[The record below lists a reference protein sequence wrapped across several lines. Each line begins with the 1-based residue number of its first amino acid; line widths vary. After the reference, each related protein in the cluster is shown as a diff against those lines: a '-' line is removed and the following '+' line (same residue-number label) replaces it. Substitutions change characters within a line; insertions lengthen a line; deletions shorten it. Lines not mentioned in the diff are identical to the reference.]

1 MSFRKQAA
9 FVGAILLFFQV
20 VPLSLIHTYAETEDS
35 IDPQLVDTFRSHQP
49 EYLQLN
55 QPMDPSEQKTEVVQ
69 EFSFVDKTFRTTV
82 GQPVLLRF
90 TSALPANEVLVR
102 IPKEGQISEEHF
114 SSGESITHSHGEY
127 WLVKTDQK
135 QTSFELP
142 VFFDTA
148 GQYFITVDHDADHF
162 YLEVKE
168 SSSEN
173 GTIDSEVQKE
183 PDLTNLEE
191 IDVNDQKQDIQEKD
205 GMNHSP
211 IALHPVIAVEE
222 NLSIPDEVIAAEE
235 ARILNEIIDPIT
247 RAATPNNWSQFR
259 SAWNNRNTTV
269 IQLNERIWY
278 SSGLLGSSSL
288 DIRNTS
294 VSIIG
299 SGLNS
304 GLALSGA
311 GTRTRINLELNG
323 AATLTIENLSID
335 GGDSDDPIIKHNG
348 SGLVDISSFWS
359 QLANNPTAIQA
370 QNVKL
375 SHHFG
380 IAASRQST
388 PAITLVRSGTLTIT
402 NLNSV
407 GSSFISSAGT
417 KPIMSDSSSR
427 IIIDDAKRLSMA
439 SGRLTPISS
448 WYEVNATLTGVN
460 GSQVLTS
467 ESDPNDFEERYT
479 RLFTQSWY
487 TTLLFNGSMVTPPRP
502 SYELSLE
509 ANPVEGG
516 KPTAETT
523 TITQGETATLHAN
536 PTETFDFLRW
546 EIVSGSGSTIADET
560 SEVTSFTM
568 GTSDTKVRA
577 TYQKKQGGKVT
588 VEYVDESLIKLTESK
603 ILKGLLD
610 EEYEAVPIEIEG
622 YTLKEIPDN
631 VKGRFT
637 KEEQTVTFLYTK
649 DILDPVSPV
658 DPLDPEKE
666 FDPENPPELTEEPG
680 LLSIDFASRF
690 SFGQQGI
697 SAQLKNYYA
706 QPQRLLNSDGTV
718 NATEERPNY
727 VQIRDRRPKNERHGW
742 TLSVTQNGQFRNDQN
757 HELKGAHLQLHNQ
770 QLMSVQDIGEPDLSQ
785 PDGIKLIPG
794 EKTELITARDDQG
807 IGTWIYRFGDSA
819 SADKSVVLEVPTSA
833 TPHATTYQT
842 TLTWELNM
850 IPDN

>member
-1 MSFRKQAA
+1 MSFRKQVA

-102 IPKEGQISEEHF
+102 IPVQGQIVEEEI
-114 SSGESITHSHGEY
+114 SNEELIQHSHGEY
-127 WLVKTDQK
+127 WLLKTSSQ
-135 QTSFELP
+135 QTDFVLP
-142 VFFDTA
+142 VIFETA
-148 GQYFITVDHDADHF
+148 GQYFLTIDHDADHF
-162 YLEVKE
+162 YLEVAE

-183 PDLTNLEE
+183 PDLTDLEE

-205 GMNHSP
+205 GVNHSP
-211 IALHPVIAVEE
+211 IALQPVIAVEE

-235 ARILNEIIDPIT
+235 ARILNEITDPIT
-247 RAATPNNWSQFR
+247 RAATPRNWSDFR

-269 IQLNERIWY
+269 IRLNEDIRY

-294 VSIIG
+294 VSIIARG
-299 SGLNS
+299 PNAILT
-304 GLALSGA
+304 LSGA
-311 GTRTRINLELNG
+311 GNRTRINLEMNG
-323 AATLTIENLSID
+323 AATLTIEDLDIL
-335 GGDSDDPIIKHNG
+335 GGDSADPIIKHNG
-348 SGLVDISSFWS
+348 SGLVEI
-359 QLANNPTAIQA
+359 NNFRSEYSHNKTAIQA
-370 QNVKL
+370 QNIKL
-375 SHHFG
+375 SGRF
-380 IAASRQST
+380 IIVTSWSFT
-388 PAITLVRSGTLTIT
+388 PAISLVRSGTLTIT
-402 NLNSV
+402 NIQSNSV
-407 GSSFISSAGT
+407 ISSSSNQ
-417 KPIMSDSSSR
+417 KPIMSDSFSR
-427 IIIDDAKRLSMA
+427 IIINDAKRLTMA
-439 SGRLTPISS
+439 AGKSTPRSS

-460 GSQVLTS
+460 GSQVLNS

-479 RLFTQSWY
+479 RLFRESWY

-502 SYELSLE
+502 SYALSLE
-509 ANPVEGG
+509 ASPVEGG

-577 TYQKKQGGKVT
+577 TYQKKQGGKIT

-666 FDPENPPELTEEPG
+666 VDPENPPELTEEPG

-697 SAQLKNYYA
+697 SAQLKSYYA

-718 NATEERPNY
+718 NETEERPNY
-727 VQIRDRRPKNERHGW
+727 VQISDRRPKNERHGW

-807 IGTWIYRFGDSA
+807 IGTWIYRFGDAA

-833 TPHATTYQT
+833 TPHATIYQT